1 MNGNKDIDTTEEVAR
16 NRLNEK
22 LNHIGVLFD
31 LFPDDGKLFNLLE
44 TNFANIPFGTHIA
57 VPFFKFNQVAWHH
70 GIYVS
75 EGKVIDMMEEQ
86 PNIQS
91 RSLNDFFKINNVS
104 PLDFVIVNY
113 SHDSPEM
120 LALTCLRAL
129 FLEQNPPT
137 ITYHAV
143 YFNCE
148 SFATFCRSG
157 YFRSVSFPS
166 ITFLDFKR
174 KTIKSK

>member
-1 MNGNKDIDTTEEVAR
+1 MNGKEDIDTTEEVAR
-16 NRLNEK
+16 NQLNEK
-22 LNHIGVLFD
+22 LNHLGVLFD
-31 LFPDDGKLFNLLE
+31 LFPDDGKLCNLLE

-91 RSLNDFFKINNVS
+91 
-104 PLDFVIVNY
+104 PLDFAIVKY